1 MTPIEKNIIVVDENG
16 KQYESTYLKRAKG
29 LVKNGRA
36 HFAEENKICLMRPPE
51 NYLEDKDMAE
61 INKEKNNTKMSLE
74 FILNQIEKVQS
85 QLLDL
90 KNTVNNIGCVADC
103 DYNGEEGVTVHD
115 EVAVKK
121 ITALTEV
128 FHRREESL
136 QMLLEL
142 YGKMYDDLT
151 GKKILKSKALAAL
164 EKCSGNDEQMKK
176 LSGIMTEI
184 GFLEE

>member
-103 DYNGEEGVTVHD
+103 DYNGE
-115 EVAVKK
+115 
-121 ITALTEV
+121 
-128 FHRREESL
+128 
-136 QMLLEL
+136 
-142 YGKMYDDLT
+142 
-151 GKKILKSKALAAL
+151 
-164 EKCSGNDEQMKK
+164 
-176 LSGIMTEI
+176 
-184 GFLEE
+184 